1 MHIHESVFWGIIF
14 FLVGVFLAPVM
25 HLAPLSIATI
35 VIAAMAGVVG
45 YKKRNARIGW
55 MAALTLC
62 VILGAVY
69 WTGYNVHEQN
79 KIGSLLDKDVT
90 IRGHVI
96 AVRRTENGQQAI
108 IRLDAPNNGKI
119 ALTARPHPILRYGDV
134 ITAKGVIRRPNEKNR
149 MHLLK
154 DTLFAVMQFP
164 EVKRIKQHDGNPILM
179 RLLDMRQRAVATY
192 KSILPTEEAALLAGV
207 TLGERAEFDKEFK
220 EQMANSGTTHLV
232 ALSGYNISVVADA
245 LLMLCA
251 AMMRRTA
258 AFYMTLG
265 AIVAFVLMAGAEASV
280 VRAAIMGSI
289 ILLARH
295 IGRAHSMRNA
305 IAISA
310 CAMVLWNPN
319 VLRYDLGFQLS
330 FMAFI
335 GIVYLKPH
343 LDRYIKRKKNGI
355 LDWRENLSGT
365 LSAQVAVFPLLMHT
379 IGSFSFISL
388 LSNVLILIFIPATMF
403 LGFIVA
409 GLGLIARP
417 LALIP
422 AWIASILLQY
432 EIGIIKLFGEHAGFA
447 MSMTVVWVAVYY
459 VIIGGSLIY
468 INKRS
473 ARYPDGLS
481 GSSFRTFLLK
491 VWQKARAK

>member
-14 FLVGVFLAPVM
+14 FLVGVFFAPVI
-25 HLAPLSIATI
+25 HLAPLSTATI
-35 VIAAMAGVVG
+35 MVAAMVGVVG

-69 WTGYNVHEQN
+69 WTGYNAHEQN
-79 KIGSLLDKDVT
+79 KVRPLLGKDTT
-90 IRGHVI
+90 IQGHVI
-96 AVRRTENGQQAI
+96 AVRRTENGQQVI
-108 IRLDAPNNGKI
+108 VRLDAPNDGRI
-119 ALTARPHPILRYGDV
+119 ALTARPHPALRYGDV
-134 ITAKGVIRRPNEKNR
+134 IMAKGAIKRPDEKSR
-149 MHLLK
+149 MYLLK
-154 DTLFAVMQFP
+154 DALFAAMQFP
-164 EVKRIKQHDGNPILM
+164 EVKRIKQHDGNPVLM
-179 RLLDMRQRAVATY
+179 RLLDVRQRAVATY

-207 TLGERAEFDKEFK
+207 TLGERAEFDKEFR

-232 ALSGYNISVVADA
+232 ALSGYNISVVADI

-251 AMMRRTA
+251 AVMQRTA

-330 FMAFI
+330 FMALI

-343 LDRYIKRKKNGI
+343 LDWYIKRKKSGI

-388 LSNVLILIFIPATMF
+388 LSNVLILVFIPVTMF

-417 LALIP
+417 LALMP

-447 MSMTVVWVAVYY
+447 MSMNAVWVAVYY
-459 VIIGGSLIY
+459 VLVGGLLMHMHK
-468 INKRS
+468 KRT
-473 ARYPDGLS
+473 D
-481 GSSFRTFLLK
+481 LLYDK
-491 VWQKARAK
+491 KS